1 MDYFLRK
8 SLSKYMMNQMDFI
21 FMHVMWQ
28 KYLGN
33 NKGIAAQPQLLNLF
47 AFFGGWGETHRAT
60 DFICL

>member
-1 MDYFLRK
+1 
-8 SLSKYMMNQMDFI
+8 MMNQMDFI

-28 KYLGN
+28 KYLGI